1 MNRHYLDGNAI
12 AADVH
17 YAQTTVADDAMN
29 ILEALSNSEFEDIAR
44 DLSDSD
50 DDFNYSAPEDA
61 VLDYVVA
68 NTGLFNPDFKE

>member
-1 MNRHYLDGNAI
+1 
-12 AADVH
+12 
-17 YAQTTVADDAMN
+17 MN
-29 ILEALSNSEFEDIAR
+29 ILEALSNLEFEDIAQE
-44 DLSDSD
+44 LSDSD